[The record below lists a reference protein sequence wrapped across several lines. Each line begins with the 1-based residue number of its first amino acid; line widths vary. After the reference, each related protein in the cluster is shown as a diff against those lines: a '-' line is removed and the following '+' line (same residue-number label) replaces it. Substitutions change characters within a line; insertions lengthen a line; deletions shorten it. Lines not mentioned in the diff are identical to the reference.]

1 MNILEVFFWYCKSMG
16 IMGEMWNIYQNANF
30 GTWKYDPSL
39 NQSYYGKCKFKEHL
53 ESSCNRYGMTGL
65 FGGLEYCCHNT
76 LYRLMKSEKIK
87 KARRNWGRFVKNNLI
102 VLPSFVKEGDR
113 IHVVT
118 TFTDVEGVIE
128 KITDD
133 KELVVRDSNGRVN
146 YISLFRPI
154 TINGEKREPKFIIKK
169 NRKIY
174 GADKE

>member
-16 IMGEMWNIYQNANF
+16 IMGEMWNIYQSANF

-39 NQSYYGKCKFKEHL
+39 NQSYYSKCKFKEHI

-65 FGGLEYCCHNT
+65 FSGLEYCCHNT

-87 KARRNWGRFVKNNLI
+87 RARRNWGRFVKNNLI

-113 IHVVT
+113 IHAVT
-118 TFTDVEGVIE
+118 TFTNVEGVIE

-133 KELVVRDSNGRVN
+133 KELMVRDNNGRVN